1 MQVIDILNKDA
12 GYKSKN
18 SRKWVKNFFREYE

>member
-18 SRKWVKNFFREYE
+18 GRKWVKNFFREFE